1 MLTAVAVS
9 GYRSLRDVVVPLH
22 GLDVVTGANGS
33 GKSSLYRSLRLLAG
47 CGRGDVV
54 GTLAREG
61 GLESALWAGPATL
74 GGARARGHA
83 VQGTRRKGP
92 ISLQLGFASD
102 EFGYL
107 VDLGL
112 PQQSSGMDAG
122 SPSAFLRDPEI
133 KREVVWSGPVM
144 RPGSVLVRRRWN
156 VVETRSGL
164 DADDAWDAGWGDE
177 GGADGAEWESDPVE
191 ESGPGRGGRRAAYRD
206 DGGPGPGAAASS
218 SSSSARGR
226 GATPGWTQLTRS
238 LSPWESMLTELADPE
253 RAPELLRVRRMIRGW
268 RFYDGF
274 RADAGAP
281 ARTPQVGTRTPVL
294 ADDGRDLAAAL
305 QTIRENGRSELD
317 RAVADAFDGAI
328 LDVTVEGG
336 RFDVALHQPGMLRPL
351 SSAELS
357 DGTLRYLL
365 LVAALLTTD
374 PPPLMVLNEPETSL
388 HPDLLAPLARLVRAA
403 AERSQIL
410 LVSHSE
416 ALVRELGVAAGD
428 GDADDDDDAPV
439 GLGSPARGITLVKDL
454 GETVVQG
461 QGLLTTPPWNWG
473 TRR

>member
-9 GYRSLRDVVVPLH
+9 GYRSLREVVVPLH

-47 CGRGDVV
+47 CGRGDVI

-61 GLESALWAGPATL
+61 GLQSALWAGPATL
-74 GGARARGHA
+74 GGARDRGHA

-102 EFGYL
+102 DFGYL

-112 PQQSSGMDAG
+112 PQQSTGTEAG
-122 SPSAFLRDPEI
+122 TPSAFLRDPEI
-133 KREVVWSGPVM
+133 KREIVWAGPVM
-144 RPGSVLVRRRWN
+144 RPGSVLVRRRWG
-156 VVETRSGL
+156 VVETRATAG
-164 DADDAWDAGWGDE
+164 DDDGWGSEWGPDE
-177 GGADGAEWESDPVE
+177 GEREEWESDPVE
-191 ESGPGRGGRRAAYRD
+191 APGARAGGRPAAYRSS
-206 DGGPGPGAAASS
+206 GGAAAPT
-218 SSSSARGR
+218 ARRAGR
-226 GATPGWTQLTRS
+226 PGWTELTRS
-238 LSPWESMLTELADPE
+238 LRPWESMLTELADPE

-274 RADAGAP
+274 RADAEAP

-328 LDVTVEGG
+328 LEVTVEGG
-336 RFDVALHQPGMLRPL
+336 RFDLQLHQPGMLRPL
-351 SSAELS
+351 AGAELS

-365 LVAALLTTD
+365 LVAALLTPD
-374 PPPLMVLNEPETSL
+374 PPPLLVLNEPETSL
-388 HPDLLAPLARLVRAA
+388 HPDLLPPLARLVRSA
-403 AERSQIL
+403 AERSQVMV
-410 LVSHSE
+410 VSHSD
-416 ALVRELGVAAGD
+416 ALVRELGVVD
-428 GDADDDDDAPV
+428 PDDDDETPV
-439 GLGSPARGITLVKDL
+439 GLGSPARGITLAKDL

-461 QGLLTTPPWNWG
+461 QGLLTTPAWTWG

>member
-9 GYRSLRDVVVPLH
+9 GYRSLREVVVPLH

-74 GGARARGHA
+74 GGARGRGHA

-102 EFGYL
+102 DFGYL

-112 PQQSSGMDAG
+112 PQQSSGIDAG

-144 RPGSVLVRRRWN
+144 RPGSVLVRRRWG
-156 VVETRSGL
+156 VVETRAGI
-164 DADDAWDAGWGDE
+164 DADDGWDSGWGEDDGDE
-177 GGADGAEWESDPVE
+177 GSEWESDPVDV
-191 ESGPGRGGRRAAYRD
+191 SGGGSRRAAYRD
-206 DGGPGPGAAASS
+206 PGGAGHGEAGTSHGRSS
-218 SSSSARGR
+218 RGSRRSA
-226 GATPGWTQLTRS
+226 PGWTELTRS
-238 LSPWESMLTELADPE
+238 LRPWESMLTELADPE
-253 RAPELLRVRRMIRGW
+253 RAPELIRVRRMIRDW

-351 SSAELS
+351 GSAELS

-403 AERSQIL
+403 AEQSQIL
-410 LVSHSE
+410 VVSHSQ
-416 ALVRELGVAAGD
+416 ALVRELGVARAE
-428 GDADDDDDAPV
+428 AEDDDEVPV

-454 GETVVQG
+454 GETFVQG
-461 QGLLTTPPWNWG
+461 QGLLSTPPWNWG

>member
-1 MLTAVAVS
+1 
-9 GYRSLRDVVVPLH
+9 
-22 GLDVVTGANGS
+22 
-33 GKSSLYRSLRLLAG
+33 
-47 CGRGDVV
+47 
-54 GTLAREG
+54 
-61 GLESALWAGPATL
+61 
-74 GGARARGHA
+74 
-83 VQGTRRKGP
+83 
-92 ISLQLGFASD
+92 
-102 EFGYL
+102 
-107 VDLGL
+107 
-112 PQQSSGMDAG
+112 
-122 SPSAFLRDPEI
+122 
-133 KREVVWSGPVM
+133 
-144 RPGSVLVRRRWN
+144 
-156 VVETRSGL
+156 
-164 DADDAWDAGWGDE
+164 
-177 GGADGAEWESDPVE
+177 
-191 ESGPGRGGRRAAYRD
+191 
-206 DGGPGPGAAASS
+206 
-218 SSSSARGR
+218 
-226 GATPGWTQLTRS
+226 
-238 LSPWESMLTELADPE
+238 MLTELADPE

-403 AERSQIL
+403 AEHSQIL

-428 GDADDDDDAPV
+428 GDADDDDDDAPV

-454 GETVVQG
+454 GETMVQG

-473 TRR
+473 ARR

>member
-47 CGRGDVV
+47 CGRGEVV

-61 GLESALWAGPATL
+61 GLQSALWAGPATL
-74 GGARARGHA
+74 GGARDRGHA

-102 EFGYL
+102 DFGYL

-112 PQQSSGMDAG
+112 PQQASGSDAG
-122 SPSAFLRDPEI
+122 TPSAFLRDPEI

-144 RPGSVLVRRRWN
+144 RPGSVLVRRRWG
-156 VVETRSGL
+156 VVETRSAAAG
-164 DADDAWDAGWGDE
+164 DDGWAQDWS
-177 GGADGAEWESDPVE
+177 ASDVAEWESDPVE
-191 ESGPGRGGRRAAYRD
+191 ASGPASGAHSAAYRSP
-206 DGGPGPGAAASS
+206 GGPAVAASR
-218 SSSSARGR
+218 RGNR
-226 GATPGWTQLTRS
+226 PGWTELTRS
-238 LSPWESMLTELADPE
+238 LRPWESMLTELADPE

-274 RADAGAP
+274 RADAEAP

-305 QTIRENGRSELD
+305 QTIREEGRPELD

-328 LDVTVEGG
+328 LDVTVDGG

-351 SSAELS
+351 AGAELS

-365 LVAALLTTD
+365 LVAALLTPD

-388 HPDLLAPLARLVRAA
+388 HPDLLGPLARLVRSA
-403 AERSQIL
+403 AERSQVMV
-410 LVSHSE
+410 VSHSD
-416 ALVRELGVAAGD
+416 ALIRELDVVD
-428 GDADDDDDAPV
+428 PDDEDDVPV
-439 GLGSPARGITLVKDL
+439 GLGSPARGITLAKDL
-454 GETVVQG
+454 GETVVRG
-461 QGLLTTPPWNWG
+461 QGLLSTPPWTWG

>member
-47 CGRGDVV
+47 CGRGDVI

-61 GLESALWAGPATL
+61 GLQSALWAGPATL
-74 GGARARGHA
+74 GGARDRGHA

-92 ISLQLGFASD
+92 IGLRLGFASD
-102 EFGYL
+102 DFGYL

-112 PQQSSGMDAG
+112 PQQSTGSEAG
-122 SPSAFLRDPEI
+122 TPSAFLRDPEI
-133 KREVVWSGPVM
+133 KREVVWAGPVM
-144 RPGSVLVRRRWN
+144 RPGSVLVRRRWG
-156 VVETRSGL
+156 VVETRASGGGDDGWGAEWGPD
-164 DADDAWDAGWGDE
+164 DADA
-177 GGADGAEWESDPVE
+177 AEWESDPVE
-191 ESGPGRGGRRAAYRD
+191 APGSRAGSRSAAYRSSGAPD
-206 DGGPGPGAAASS
+206 AAAVRR
-218 SSSSARGR
+218 AER
-226 GATPGWTQLTRS
+226 PGWTELTRS
-238 LSPWESMLTELADPE
+238 LRPWESMLTELADPE

-274 RADAGAP
+274 RADAEAP

-328 LDVTVEGG
+328 LEVTVDSG
-336 RFDVALHQPGMLRPL
+336 RFDVELHQPGMLRPL
-351 SSAELS
+351 TGAELS

-365 LVAALLTTD
+365 LVAALLTPD
-374 PPPLMVLNEPETSL
+374 PPSLMVLNEPETSL
-388 HPDLLAPLARLVRAA
+388 HPDLLPPLARLVRAA
-403 AERSQIL
+403 AERSQVMV
-410 LVSHSE
+410 VSHSD
-416 ALVRELGVAAGD
+416 ALIRELAVVD
-428 GDADDDDDAPV
+428 PDDEDEVPV

-454 GETVVQG
+454 GETLVQG
-461 QGLLTTPPWNWG
+461 QGLLTTPAWTWG

>member
-61 GLESALWAGPATL
+61 GLQSALWAGPATL
-74 GGARARGHA
+74 GGARDRGHA
-83 VQGTRRKGP
+83 VQGTRRRGP

-102 EFGYL
+102 DFGYL

-112 PQQSSGMDAG
+112 PQQSTGSEAG
-122 SPSAFLRDPEI
+122 TPSAFLRDPEI

-144 RPGSVLVRRRWN
+144 RPGSVLVRRWWG
-156 VVETRSGL
+156 VVETRTSGGG
-164 DADDAWDAGWGDE
+164 DDGWDSRWGGDDE
-177 GGADGAEWESDPVE
+177 ADGSEWESDPVE
-191 ESGPGRGGRRAAYRD
+191 QPGSRTGSRVAAYKTSGPSGARAGGR
-206 DGGPGPGAAASS
+206 
-218 SSSSARGR
+218 SAR
-226 GATPGWTQLTRS
+226 PGWTELTRS
-238 LSPWESMLTELADPE
+238 LRPWESMLTELADPE

-305 QTIRENGRSELD
+305 QTIRENGRTELE
-317 RAVADAFDGAI
+317 RSVADAFDGAI
-328 LDVTVEGG
+328 LDVTVDGG

-351 SSAELS
+351 AGAELS

-365 LVAALLTTD
+365 LVAALLTPD

-388 HPDLLAPLARLVRAA
+388 HPSLVAPLARLIRSA
-403 AERSQIL
+403 AERSQVMV
-410 LVSHSE
+410 VSHSD
-416 ALVRELGVAAGD
+416 ALIRELGVVEP
-428 GDADDDDDAPV
+428 DDDEAPV

-454 GETVVQG
+454 GETLVQG
-461 QGLLTTPPWNWG
+461 QGLLTTPPWTWG

>member
-47 CGRGDVV
+47 CGRGDVI

-61 GLESALWAGPATL
+61 GLQSALWAGPATL
-74 GGARARGHA
+74 GGARDRGHA

-92 ISLQLGFASD
+92 ISLQMGFASD
-102 EFGYL
+102 DFGYL

-112 PQQSSGMDAG
+112 PQQSSGADAA
-122 SPSAFLRDPEI
+122 SASAFLRDPEI

-144 RPGSVLVRRRWN
+144 RPGSVRVRRRWG
-156 VVETRSGL
+156 VGETRATL
-164 DADDAWDAGWGDE
+164 DGDDEWGEAWGGSDGDDE
-177 GGADGAEWESDPVE
+177 SAEWESDPVE
-191 ESGPGRGGRRAAYRD
+191 APGSRTGSRAAYRD
-206 DGGPGPGAAASS
+206 PTPSGGPGARSTSS
-218 SSSSARGR
+218 RRSR
-226 GATPGWTQLTRS
+226 PGWTELTRS
-238 LSPWESMLTELADPE
+238 LRPWESMLTELADPE

-305 QTIRENGRSELD
+305 QTIREQGDRALD

-328 LDVTVEGG
+328 LDVVVEGG

-351 SSAELS
+351 SGAELS

-365 LVAALLTTD
+365 LVAALLTPD

-388 HPDLLAPLARLVRAA
+388 HPDLLAPLARLIRAA
-403 AERSQIL
+403 AERSQVMV
-410 LVSHSE
+410 VSHSRT
-416 ALVRELGVAAGD
+416 LIDELGVVD
-428 GDADDDDDAPV
+428 LDDEDDAPV
-439 GLGSPARGITLVKDL
+439 GLGSPARGITLAKDL
-454 GETVVQG
+454 GETFVQG
-461 QGLLTTPPWNWG
+461 QGLLTTPAWSWG

>member
-47 CGRGDVV
+47 CGRGDVI

-61 GLESALWAGPATL
+61 GLQSALWAGPATL
-74 GGARARGHA
+74 GGARDRGHA

-102 EFGYL
+102 DFGYL

-112 PQQSSGMDAG
+112 PQQSSGADAG
-122 SPSAFLRDPEI
+122 SSSAFLRDPEI
-133 KREVVWSGPVM
+133 KREVVWAGPVM
-144 RPGSVLVRRRWN
+144 RPGSVLVRRRWG
-156 VVETRSGL
+156 VVETRATAAGDDGWGSEWGGHD
-164 DADDAWDAGWGDE
+164 DADGS
-177 GGADGAEWESDPVE
+177 EWESDPVQQPG
-191 ESGPGRGGRRAAYRD
+191 SGAGSRAAYRS
-206 DGGPGPGAAASS
+206 PGAAE
-218 SSSSARGR
+218 GR
-226 GATPGWTQLTRS
+226 TPGRAARPGWIELTRS
-238 LSPWESMLTELADPE
+238 LRPWESMLTELADPE

-274 RADAGAP
+274 RADAEAP

-328 LDVTVEGG
+328 LDVTVEAG

-351 SSAELS
+351 AGAELS

-365 LVAALLTTD
+365 LVAALLTPD
-374 PPPLMVLNEPETSL
+374 PPPLVVLNEPETSL
-388 HPDLLAPLARLVRAA
+388 HPELLPPLARLIRSA
-403 AERSQIL
+403 AERSQVMV
-410 LVSHSE
+410 VSHSD
-416 ALVRELGVAAGD
+416 ALVRELGVVD
-428 GDADDDDDAPV
+428 PEDEDDDLPV
-439 GLGSPARGITLVKDL
+439 GLASPARGVTLVKDL
-454 GETVVQG
+454 GETLVQG
-461 QGLLTTPPWNWG
+461 QGLLSTPAWTWG
-473 TRR
+473 SRR

>member
-47 CGRGDVV
+47 CGRGDVI

-61 GLESALWAGPATL
+61 GLQSALWAGPATL
-74 GGARARGHA
+74 GGARDRGHA

-92 ISLQLGFASD
+92 ISLQLGFASED
-102 EFGYL
+102 FGYL

-112 PQQSSGMDAG
+112 PQQASGSDAG

-133 KREVVWSGPVM
+133 KREVVWAGPVM
-144 RPGSVLVRRRWN
+144 RPASVLVRRRWG
-156 VVETRSGL
+156 VVETRATS
-164 DADDAWDAGWGDE
+164 ADDDGWGSE
-177 GGADGAEWESDPVE
+177 WGGAGEDDGASEWESDPVE
-191 ESGPGRGGRRAAYRD
+191 QPGSQTGSRAAYKD
-206 DGGPGPGAAASS
+206 PTGVGGPAPGGSVRT
-218 SSSSARGR
+218 AR
-226 GATPGWTQLTRS
+226 PGWTELTRS
-238 LSPWESMLTELADPE
+238 LRPWESMLTELADPE

-294 ADDGRDLAAAL
+294 TDDGRDLAAAL

-351 SSAELS
+351 AGAELS

-365 LVAALLTTD
+365 LVAALLTPD

-388 HPDLLAPLARLVRAA
+388 HPELLAPLARLIRAA
-403 AERSQIL
+403 AESSQVMV
-410 LVSHSE
+410 VSHSE
-416 ALVRELGVAAGD
+416 ALIRELGVVDPDDEDDAGD
-428 GDADDDDDAPV
+428 DLPV
-439 GLGSPARGITLVKDL
+439 GLASPARGVTLVKDL
-454 GETVVQG
+454 GETFVQG
-461 QGLLTTPPWNWG
+461 QGLLSTPAWSWG